1 MNDVDAGA
9 LSATAAFQ
17 LGTVGAIT
25 TDRYTQAIAPL
36 KPKQAGILLVLS
48 LFEGMSQQDLA
59 RKMGVAPSLLVGL
72 LDELQGMDAV
82 RRERDEH
89 DRRRQIVVL
98 TEAGRALYAKC
109 AAAARAMDEEL
120 LKDVADP
127 EAFRAGLRQIAAG
140 MGLPV

>member
-1 MNDVDAGA
+1 MNDVAAGA

-25 TDRYTQAIAPL
+25 TDRYTRAIAPL

-72 LDELQGMDAV
+72 LDELQDMGAV

-98 TEAGRALYAKC
+98 TEAGRELYGTC
-109 AAAARAMDEEL
+109 AAAAKAMDEEL